1 MAEIYKKGK
10 PSKNISDT
18 VDTTTDE
25 APKDNFPTSTMNTG
39 SSAGKQG
46 ASTNDADFS
55 KRTTTKGSSSTTEP
69 PNTQGVFETSSAN
82 YNKFYSANKLTQGA
96 NTGLI
101 TSANQNLSETS
112 IATKETSKAQT
123 VELGVKPSASYIQAV
138 WSNAPASSYAYLVTN
153 YGVDV
158 ASRVSSSSPQQTLQP
173 ATLANSSFL
182 SSRKPTIRQADER
195 RNKFVDN
202 NLFKAHPVHKAS
214 APIPTKV
221 YRKTNLFMQANQDN
235 NPLAILEGDKFINP
249 KTQFLPQI
257 NQEIAPRPEFKAFTS
272 TIYSGV
278 KKTSPMDDTS
288 DLTSNRKSWR
298 DYWSDISTSKY
309 FPVYVGGTIMLIL
322 IILIRRKR

>member
-1 MAEIYKKGK
+1 LAEIYKKGK

>member
-10 PSKNISDT
+10 PSKNIPDT
-18 VDTTTDE
+18 TETTTDE

-55 KRTTTKGSSSTTEP
+55 KRTITHGSSSTTQP
-69 PNTQGVFETSSAN
+69 PNTQGVAQTTSAN

-101 TSANQNLSETS
+101 TSATQNLSETS
-112 IATKETSKAQT
+112 VATKDTSKAQT

-138 WSNAPASSYAYLVTN
+138 WSNAPASSYAYLVSN

-158 ASRVSSSSPQQTLQP
+158 ASRLSGSSPQQVLKPETI
-173 ATLANSSFL
+173 ASS
-182 SSRKPTIRQADER
+182 SYMTSRKPTIRQAEER

-202 NLFKAHPVHKAS
+202 NLFKAHPVRKTS

-221 YRKTNLFMQANQDN
+221 YRKTNLFKQANQDN
-235 NPLAILEGDKFINP
+235 NPLAILEGDKFLNP

-278 KKTSPMDDTS
+278 KKTSPMHDTS
-288 DLTSNRKSWR
+288 DLTSNRKTWR
-298 DYWSDISTSKY
+298 DYWNDITASKY

>member
-1 MAEIYKKGK
+1 LAEIYKKGK

-112 IATKETSKAQT
+112 IASKDTSKAQT

-138 WSNAPASSYAYLVTN
+138 WSNAPASSYSYLVTN

>member
-1 MAEIYKKGK
+1 LAEIYKKGK

-112 IATKETSKAQT
+112 IASKDTSKAQT

>member
-1 MAEIYKKGK
+1 LAEIYKKGQ

-18 VDTTTDE
+18 VDTTSDE
-25 APKDNFPTSTMNTG
+25 APKENLSTASLNSG
-39 SSAGKQG
+39 ISAGNQG
-46 ASTNDADFS
+46 ASTNDADFT
-55 KRTTTKGSSSTTEP
+55 KRTNTKGSSSTTEP
-69 PNTQGVFETSSAN
+69 PNTQGVSQTTSAN

-101 TSANQNLSETS
+101 TSATQNLSETS
-112 IATKETSKAQT
+112 VASKDTSKAQT
-123 VELGVKPSASYIQAV
+123 VELGVQPSASYISAV
-138 WSNAPASSYAYLVTN
+138 WSNAPASSYAYLVNN

-158 ASRVSSSSPQQTLQP
+158 ASRVSGSSPQQTLQP
-173 ATLANSSFL
+173 ATLAQSSFL
-182 SSRKPTIRQADER
+182 SSRKPTIRQAEER

-202 NLFKAHPVHKAS
+202 NLFKAHKVFKVS

-221 YRKTNLFMQANQDN
+221 YRKTNLFKQANQDN
-235 NPLAILEGDKFINP
+235 NPLAILEGDKFLNP

-257 NQEIAPRPEFKAFTS
+257 NQQIAPRPEFKAFTS
-272 TIYSGV
+272 TLASGV

-298 DYWSDISTSKY
+298 DYWIDISTSKY
-309 FPVYVGGTIMLIL
+309 FPVYVGGTLMLII